1 MNDAQA
7 IEIALAETMR
17 AHAAIG
23 AGVALRPWQSL
34 RAYAT
39 CKSIVRVFPCLDI
52 RCTPPA
58 LDESQAT
65 HNCTASIMAGTLA
78 DADADHAIVSA
89 LYDAAQGTCERLFA
103 QQRGA
108 GGVHRMSRQGN
119 TRTMLLP
126 VAYARSDCQGR
137 KATPAPI
144 AACARMVSASAIS
157 MACASFI
164 LRTCSRTLS
173 R

>member
-39 CKSIVRVFPCLDI
+39 GKSIARVFPCLDI

-65 HNCTASIMAGTLA
+65 HNCAASIMAGTLA

-89 LYDAAQGTCERLFA
+89 LYEAAQGTCERLFA
-103 QQRGA
+103 QQRGS
-108 GGVHRMSRQGN
+108 GGAEIDTFTASLAENAANIRLGGFTFDMGFAPYDEDGVNMIGITFRVHYSRAD
-119 TRTMLLP
+119 M
-126 VAYARSDCQGR
+126 
-137 KATPAPI
+137 
-144 AACARMVSASAIS
+144 
-157 MACASFI
+157 
-164 LRTCSRTLS
+164 
-173 R
+173 